1 MNSHSKPNHAVLREF
16 WKNIFVYTDFFNFKC
31 DFCRYSYCYEYLLDH
46 IAVCEEIGQRKSF
59 LNAIIVNNL
68 MHLGFEVNSYTA
80 YNPDL
85 FIWSNFIK
93 YFFNN
98 LALKIVFEEV
108 NFTLQNATPGC
119 FTLQNAHWVV
129 RRTRKLDTFNCFVT
143 SGRTGTIGL
152 CRPLAKEES
161 LLLYPGIISP

>member
-1 MNSHSKPNHAVLREF
+1 MRLRHFAFEEVNSHSKPNHAVLREF

-31 DFCRYSYCYEYLLDH
+31 DFCRYSYCFEYLLDH

-108 NFTLQNATPGC
+108 NFTLQNATLGC
-119 FTLQNAHWVV
+119 KKKFEVLHFKTH
-129 RRTRKLDTFNCFVT
+129 
-143 SGRTGTIGL
+143 TGL
-152 CRPLAKEES
+152 SEELEDWTHS
-161 LLLYPGIISP
+161 TAL

>member
-1 MNSHSKPNHAVLREF
+1 M
-16 WKNIFVYTDFFNFKC
+16 
-31 DFCRYSYCYEYLLDH
+31 DH

-68 MHLGFEVNSYTA
+68 MNLGFEVNSYTA

-108 NFTLQNATPGC
+108 NFTLQNATLGC
-119 FTLQNAHWVV
+119 KKKFEVLHFKTN
-129 RRTRKLDTFNCFVT
+129 
-143 SGRTGTIGL
+143 TGL
-152 CRPLAKEES
+152 SEELEDWTHS
-161 LLLYPGIISP
+161 TALWQVEERERLGSADL